1 MSLRQRILWCIRRIE
16 SIFLSIPFV
25 FVYQS
30 PDCNSIPNS
39 TNRFKWLRWC
49 RSCRCTLILLLL
61 LLSFSI
67 SFLLFYRLIWLKV
80 MYHHSMGLLNHII
93 LCNLAFSK
101 SHHFI
106 LFQVLIYH
114 MNFYNFITNTQ
125 INFSFIVSNQII
137 LNFLLQKHRKYSTTK
152 SIWVPVKI
160 LTFLI
165 FIIIN
170 GSVLN
175 YYILIMI

>member
-1 MSLRQRILWCIRRIE
+1 MFLGFHISINHHFSEEVVHQVDFILIVPNFKIDCLFLSLRQRILWCIRRIE

-39 TNRFKWLRWC
+39 TNRFRWLRWC

-80 MYHHSMGLLNHII
+80 MCHHSMSYGLLNHII
-93 LCNLAFSK
+93 LCNLTS
-101 SHHFI
+101 
-106 LFQVLIYH
+106 
-114 MNFYNFITNTQ
+114 
-125 INFSFIVSNQII
+125 
-137 LNFLLQKHRKYSTTK
+137 
-152 SIWVPVKI
+152 
-160 LTFLI
+160 
-165 FIIIN
+165 
-170 GSVLN
+170 
-175 YYILIMI
+175 